1 MMKFQY
7 YLLTFLLLFSLNSMA
22 ETIVF
27 SEQESLEKRILTLES
42 ELNALKLQIKQQQK
56 SPSNRAANKNVLR
69 DQHLNKITGKGSAG
83 LSQAG
88 SAAPH
93 VDVAKNTLSKAKP
106 RSLSKPNLF
115 GEYGKTRVDLQYTL
129 AETSGTQL
137 NVDGFSLLPVFVV
150 GNIQSQDIVRKS
162 ETLAVSASVALPGD
176 SQLSVNIPLR
186 KETEQLTNVGQAVTQ
201 TRKNSEGV
209 GDIRLTYSQ
218 QLFKEKTNIP
228 SAIGSVTW
236 KAPTGKDAYEDPQ
249 SLELGSGFHG
259 IRAGVTVLKQDD
271 PAIIY
276 SGIGHTWNL
285 EDDKGASGKIKPGNS
300 VDLSLGLAYAL
311 TDKINVNFGL
321 DQVWTGKS
329 KINDVEVI
337 NTDTHT
343 ASLSVGSKVK
353 LSQKKALDVSAKIG
367 LTNDTPD
374 FQIQFGMPL
383 LN

>member
-1 MMKFQY
+1 MNAQY
-7 YLLTFLLLFSLNSMA
+7 YLLTFLLLFSINSMA
-22 ETIVF
+22 ETINI
-27 SEQESLEKRILTLES
+27 SEQSHLEKKIQSLEN
-42 ELNALKLQIKQQQK
+42 ELNALKHQVKQQHASSAQVT
-56 SPSNRAANKNVLR
+56 NKGTLH
-69 DQHLNKITGKGSAG
+69 DSHLNQVMGRGHSG
-83 LSQAG
+83 LAQA
-88 SAAPH
+88 SNAAA
-93 VDVAKNTLSKAKP
+93 DVNVAQKNLSNAKP
-106 RSLSKPNLF
+106 QALSKPNLF

-129 AETSGTQL
+129 AETTGTQL

-162 ETLAVSASVALPGD
+162 ETLALSASVTLPAD
-176 SQLSVNIPLR
+176 SQLSLNVPLR
-186 KETEQLTNVGQAVTQ
+186 KETEQLTNIGQSVTQ
-201 TRKNSEGV
+201 TRKNSEGI
-209 GDIRLTYSQ
+209 GDIRLTYSR
-218 QLFKEKTNIP
+218 QLLKEKTSLPN
-228 SAIGSVTW
+228 AIGSVTW

-259 IRAGVTVLKQDD
+259 VRTGVTVLKQDD

-285 EDDKGASGKIKPGNS
+285 EDDKGTSGKIKPGNS

-337 NTDTHT
+337 NTDAHT

-353 LSQKKALDVSAKIG
+353 LSQKKALDVSAKVG

-374 FQIQFGMPL
+374 FQIQLGVPL